1 MPENQ
6 RRVYPPAGDGEVTQ
20 ASSENGVI
28 RRRDFIRTGASGL
41 AGAALA
47 AAGCNRVSENQNA
60 RPLGNLRS
68 ATPAELQG
76 LVGDGRRRRILLRGG
91 VVLTLDAR
99 LGDFE
104 KADILIDGKTIAEI
118 APNISTS
125 DAEIVDCSGTIV
137 MPGFV
142 TTHHHIYE
150 TLQRSMI
157 PDGLLQGAWP
167 QESYNSVVQNIWTA
181 GRIADPQNPSS
192 FVWDLGRS
200 PYDPEDCYISELVAC
215 LSEISEGITTG
226 VDTSQ
231 SSHTPEHTDAM
242 IKGLMDSGRR
252 MVYAYTGGI
261 DRSAH
266 GIPYEFPGAMNDT
279 SKGIGRIAK
288 TYFSSKDQ
296 LVTLGFGGGPG
307 VAAPGS
313 DYTGWQLARAFGGN
327 TS

>member
-1 MPENQ
+1 MDRPGLRLLRRHDSLDARTPAGLHWARFYRFRAKFQFLNPCANTGGCANIPLTPKRDWRPIMPENQ

-118 APNISTS
+118 APTISASDLRSSTARARSSCLGSSRRIIISTKRCS
-125 DAEIVDCSGTIV
+125 AATFRMDC
-137 MPGFV
+137 F
-142 TTHHHIYE
+142 
-150 TLQRSMI
+150 R
-157 PDGLLQGAWP
+157 
-167 QESYNSVVQNIWTA
+167 
-181 GRIADPQNPSS
+181 
-192 FVWDLGRS
+192 
-200 PYDPEDCYISELVAC
+200 
-215 LSEISEGITTG
+215 
-226 VDTSQ
+226 
-231 SSHTPEHTDAM
+231 
-242 IKGLMDSGRR
+242 
-252 MVYAYTGGI
+252 
-261 DRSAH
+261 AH
-266 GIPYEFPGAMNDT
+266 G
-279 SKGIGRIAK
+279 
-288 TYFSSKDQ
+288 
-296 LVTLGFGGGPG
+296 
-307 VAAPGS
+307 
-313 DYTGWQLARAFGGN
+313 
-327 TS
+327 

>member
-1 MPENQ
+1 MAENPA
-6 RRVYPPAGDGEVTQ
+6 RGPPAPRGAALAR
-20 ASSENGVI
+20 ASSERGAM
-28 RRRDFIRTGASGL
+28 RRSDFIRTGASGL

-104 KADILIDGKTIAEI
+104 KADILIDGKPIAEI

-142 TTHHHIYE
+142 TTHHHMYE

-181 GRIADPQNPSS
+181 ARIA
-192 FVWDLGRS
+192 
-200 PYDPEDCYISELVAC
+200 I
-215 LSEISEGITTG
+215 
-226 VDTSQ
+226 
-231 SSHTPEHTDAM
+231 
-242 IKGLMDSGRR
+242 
-252 MVYAYTGGI
+252 
-261 DRSAH
+261 
-266 GIPYEFPGAMNDT
+266 
-279 SKGIGRIAK
+279 
-288 TYFSSKDQ
+288 
-296 LVTLGFGGGPG
+296 
-307 VAAPGS
+307 
-313 DYTGWQLARAFGGN
+313 
-327 TS
+327 